1 MPEFDPTG
9 AINWPPTYRVLR
21 RPGEPDVR
29 SLDAYRRAGGYVA
42 LVHAINEQTPD
53 QIIEQ
58 VVDAKLRGCGGAGR
72 LTGEKW
78 RIVRNMDDN
87 QKYVICNAYDADP
100 RALAARSLLERN
112 PHQVIEGIVL
122 AAYAVGATEAYLF
135 TRNIYLEAVASVQ
148 KALYEALEANLVGRD
163 ILGTEFSCTIN
174 VIGVDIGF
182 MGGEETVQIAMIKGR
197 RGMPEQRPPYPA
209 QYGLWDKPTAINCI
223 ETLAN
228 VPFIVRSGAEAFRSV
243 GSETTGGTKVL
254 TVYDYVPGSEPRVIE
269 VPFGATLREI
279 LRHAGYTR
287 LDGEVRAIVV
297 GGAEGGALPTS
308 LLDVPFD
315 YDPLEEAGAIVGSS
329 VIELLPANTCM
340 VAWAMERSRYLAK
353 ESCGKCVPC
362 RLGVKRIAGILE
374 GIVSDLGV
382 TGDLN
387 VLDEFASYVPNGSL
401 CGFGVQAPNA
411 LKTAKRYWPDHF
423 HMHIEE
429 QQCPTG
435 TCIPVRSH
443 RFVTKH
449 VLP

>member
-1 MPEFDPTG
+1 MPEFDTS
-9 AINWPPTYRVLR
+9 YRVLR
-21 RPGEPDVR
+21 RRVEPDVR
-29 SLDAYRRAGGYVA
+29 SLDAYRRAGGYIA

-58 VVDAKLRGCGGAGR
+58 VVDAKLRGRGGAGR

-78 RIVRNMDDN
+78 RIVRKMDDN

-135 TRNIYLEAVASVQ
+135 TRNIYHEAVASVQ
-148 KALYEALEANLVGRD
+148 KALNEALEANVVGRD

-197 RGMPEQRPPYPA
+197 RGMPEQRPPYPT

-228 VPFIVRSGAEAFRSV
+228 VPFVVRSGAETFRSV

-254 TVYDYVPGSEPRVIE
+254 TVYNYVPDSEPRVIE

-279 LRHAGYTR
+279 LRHAGFTR
-287 LDGEVRAIVV
+287 PDGELRAIVV

-308 LLDVPFD
+308 LLDMPFD

-340 VAWAMERSRYLAK
+340 VAWAMERSRYLSK

-401 CGFGVQAPNA
+401 CGFGVHAPNA

-423 HMHIEE
+423 QMHIEE

-435 TCIPVRSH
+435 TCIPVRAH

>member
-1 MPEFDPTG
+1 MPEFDTS
-9 AINWPPTYRVLR
+9 YRVLR
-21 RPGEPDVR
+21 RRGESDVR
-29 SLDAYRRAGGYVA
+29 ALDAYRRAGGYIA
-42 LVHAINEQTPD
+42 LETAIREQTPG
-53 QIIEQ
+53 QIIQQ
-58 VVDAKLRGCGGAGR
+58 VIDAKLRGRGGAGR

-78 RIVRNMDDN
+78 RIVRSMDDN

-100 RALAARSLLERN
+100 RAWAARSLLERN

-122 AAYAVGATEAYLF
+122 AAYAVGASEAYLF
-135 TRNIYLEAVASVQ
+135 TRSMYLEGIASVQ
-148 KALYEALEANLVGRD
+148 KALNEALEANLVGRD

-174 VIGVDIGF
+174 VVAVDIGF
-182 MGGEETVQIAMIKGR
+182 MGGEETVLMALIKGR
-197 RGMPEQRPPYPA
+197 RGMPEQRPPFPA

-223 ETLAN
+223 ETLVN
-228 VPFIVRSGAEAFRSV
+228 VPVIVRSGAAEFASV
-243 GSETTGGTKVL
+243 GTEMTGGTKVL
-254 TVYDYVPGSEPRVIE
+254 TVYDYVPDSEPKVIE

-279 LRHAGYTR
+279 LRHAGYNR
-287 LDGEVRAIVV
+287 PDGDLRAIVV

-308 LLDVPFD
+308 LLDTPFD

-340 VAWAMERSRYLAK
+340 VAWAMDRSNYLAK

-362 RLGVKRIAGILE
+362 RLGVKRIAGLLE

-382 TGDLN
+382 NGDLA

-401 CGFGVQAPNA
+401 CGFGTQAPNA
-411 LKTAKRYWPDHF
+411 LKTAKHYWPDHF
-423 HMHIEE
+423 QMHIEE

-435 TCIPVRSH
+435 TCIPVRAH
-443 RFVTKH
+443 RYVTKH